1 MINHSTVL
9 VIDENQHEATL
20 AASAIALRHPGLE
33 VKAVQNIAA
42 ALRYLQDAAAPRLVI
57 LGRKALDEAA
67 TLVNAIHA
75 VPIVGLAAELSV
87 AARRRAMAAGVQ
99 AIYQRPVGWA
109 EYRDVV
115 IGILKDWLRTGA

>member
-1 MINHSTVL
+1 MSNHSTVL
-9 VIDENQHEATL
+9 VIDESQHEATL

-33 VKAVQNIAA
+33 VKAVQNIGA

-75 VPIVGLAAELSV
+75 VPIVGLAGELSV
-87 AARRRAMAAGVQ
+87 ATRQRAMAAGVQ
-99 AIYQRPVGWA
+99 AIYQRPAGWT

-115 IGILKDWLRTGA
+115 TGILKDWLGTGA

>member
-1 MINHSTVL
+1 MSNHSTVL
-9 VIDENQHEATL
+9 VIDESQHEATL

-33 VKAVQNIAA
+33 VKAVQNIGA

-75 VPIVGLAAELSV
+75 VPIVGLAGELSV
-87 AARRRAMAAGVQ
+87 ATRQRAMAAGVQ
-99 AIYQRPVGWA
+99 AIYQRPAGWT

-115 IGILKDWLRTGA
+115 TGILKDWLRTGA